1 MINCDDSS
9 ESYVGPSPA
18 DFASAG
24 REIQNRRRVGS
35 TIVARRAFKEYF
47 GICPTIVCLIW
58 KLLANN
64 DLLPEKAQI
73 KHLLWAL
80 FFMKVYPKQGP
91 ACSVVGGS
99 NGAVDPKTFGKWVWM
114 FIQAIAN
121 LEPVVVSFL
130 FSLSVQSLSTKS
142 ESHSQDSFQQD

>member
-130 FSLSVQSLSTKS
+130 FSLSVHSLSTKF

>member
-1 MINCDDSS
+1 MDDSDNSS

-18 DFASAG
+18 DFRSAA
-24 REIQNRRRVGS
+24 RDIQNRRRLGS
-35 TIVARRAFKEYF
+35 ATVARRAFKEYF
-47 GICPTIVCLIW
+47 GIHSTIVCLVW
-58 KLLANN
+58 KLLVNN

-99 NGAVDPKTFGKWVWM
+99 NGAVDPKTLGKWVWM

-121 LEPVVVSFL
+121 LEPVVVSL
-130 FSLSVQSLSTKS
+130 FSVSSFPSTKF
-142 ESHSQDSFQQD
+142 ESNPLYDSFQD